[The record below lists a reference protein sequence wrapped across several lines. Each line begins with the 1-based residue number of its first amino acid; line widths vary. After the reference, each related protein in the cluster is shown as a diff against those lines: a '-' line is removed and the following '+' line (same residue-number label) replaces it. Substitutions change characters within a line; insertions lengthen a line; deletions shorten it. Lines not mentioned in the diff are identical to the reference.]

1 MPLGSAQSVET
12 LCVPKVPRS
21 ASGASDPKVCNHQ
34 LGDRMN
40 RTLAHALL
48 GLALATMF
56 SVAGISLA
64 LAQAPTGPAPGGQPQ
79 QTPPPGQNP
88 PQQQPKPQEGGLSI
102 AVEVPVVTM
111 DVVATTQRGDIITGL
126 KRENFTLFEDGV
138 PQTITNFGPSDAP
151 ITMVVLM
158 EFSARYGGWY
168 SYVAKYWTE
177 ALFPNLRKDDWVA
190 LVTFDMKPKLEV
202 DFTQNKDEVRQ
213 AVYHLYFPG
222 FSESNVFD
230 AILDTTERLKDVK
243 GKKCILLIATG
254 RDTFSK
260 HTYDQT
266 MKALRQSDVPLFIVG
281 MSKAIQNNR
290 EMRFPMASSIDL
302 LQDENEMKTFAKL
315 TGGFAWFPQFTGEI
329 PGIFQDVAAYLRN
342 QYSLS
347 YSPTNRA
354 RDGKFRKV
362 KIDLVAPDGSPFTVT
377 DQKGKKQKYQVYAR
391 EGYSAPKGD
400 VD

>member
-1 MPLGSAQSVET
+1 MVTTQSSA
-12 LCVPKVPRS
+12 
-21 ASGASDPKVCNHQ
+21 
-34 LGDRMN
+34 
-40 RTLAHALL
+40 ALL
-48 GLALATMF
+48 AIALA
-56 SVAGISLA
+56 
-64 LAQAPTGPAPGGQPQ
+64 
-79 QTPPPGQNP
+79 
-88 PQQQPKPQEGGLSI
+88 
-102 AVEVPVVTM
+102 
-111 DVVATTQRGDIITGL
+111 
-126 KRENFTLFEDGV
+126 
-138 PQTITNFGPSDAP
+138 
-151 ITMVVLM
+151 
-158 EFSARYGGWY
+158 
-168 SYVAKYWTE
+168 
-177 ALFPNLRKDDWVA
+177 A
-190 LVTFDMKPKLEV
+190 LVYLDMVNIWLV
-202 DFTQNKDEVRQ
+202 M
-213 AVYHLYFPG
+213 
-222 FSESNVFD
+222 
-230 AILDTTERLKDVK
+230 
-243 GKKCILLIATG
+243 LIATG

-266 MKALRQSDVPLFIVG
+266 MKALRQTDVPLFIVG

-290 EMRFPMASSIDL
+290 EMHFPMASSIDL